1 MEYPTGQS
9 VSVGDRV
16 KLWADRNG
24 TIVCSI
30 HTGEFGKKYPESEWG
45 YLNSGVMIETD
56 SGEVLH
62 YIEADE
68 DLELISVSHA
78 KGKTTQRS

>member
-1 MEYPTGQS
+1 MNYPTGKS

-24 TIVCSI
+24 TVVCSI
-30 HTGEFGKKYPESEWG
+30 DTGEFAKKYPKSEWG
-45 YLNSGVMIETD
+45 YLNSGVVIETD

-62 YIEADE
+62 YTEADE

-78 KGKTTQRS
+78 KRKTAQRS